1 MHRSGITGERCA
13 ALFALGLL
21 IFNPPL
27 LSIFGVPNF
36 LAGVPV
42 FFLYIFL
49 AWGGLIVLL
58 ALTSRAEHKLDEA
71 APEQRYPTN
80 SQQSGRS

>member
-27 LSIFGVPNF
+27 LAVFGVPNF
-36 LAGVPV
+36 LVGVPV

-49 AWGGLIVLL
+49 AWFGLIVLL
-58 ALTSRAEHKLDEA
+58 ALTSRAERKFVQA
-71 APEQRYPTN
+71 QPESQRP
-80 SQQSGRS
+80 QQHDRP